1 MTLRRTPPSEEKV
14 AELTNFWE
22 ERPMSDFAGG
32 NHPELPQPFSSTIDV
47 DIFGMSDQ
55 GHIRENNE
63 DHYLV
68 VRGVRVLETVFGNL
82 TGNRP
87 GQRFE
92 ETGYGFIVADGLG
105 GEAAG
110 EVASREAIF
119 GLLNLALLTPDW
131 QFKWEL
137 KEMNTVKWRMQD
149 RFRRVN
155 ANLVQRATA
164 NADLNGMGTTMTA
177 ALSHGKNLI
186 IGHIGDSR
194 AYLLHQGKLKRL
206 TRDHTLAEHLLGEGN
221 DPINYRLDT
230 LKNAL
235 MQALGRS
242 ESECAPDVDEYLLE
256 DVDQLMRCTD
266 GLTSMSEHAQIE
278 SVLLNEESAQ
288 SACRSLVKLALDNG
302 GVDNVTVIVARY
314 SIPHVE

>member
-1 MTLRRTPPSEEKV
+1 
-14 AELTNFWE
+14 
-22 ERPMSDFAGG
+22 MSDFAGG

-68 VRGVRVLETVFGNL
+68 IRGVRVLETVFGNL

-87 GQRFE
+87 GERFE

-110 EVASREAIF
+110 EVASSEAIF

-131 QFKWEL
+131 QFKWGL

-155 ANLVQRATA
+155 ANLVQQATA
-164 NADLNGMGTTMTA
+164 NADLYGMGTTMTA
-177 ALSHGKNLI
+177 ALSHGKDLI

-194 AYLLHQGKLKRL
+194 AYLLHQGKLERL
-206 TRDHTLAEHLLGEGN
+206 TRDHTLTEHLDDG
-221 DPINYRLDT
+221 INAIRFDT
-230 LKNAL
+230 LRNVL
-235 MQALGRS
+235 MQVLGGS
-242 ESECAPDVDEYLLE
+242 ESECEPDVDEYVLE
-256 DVDQLMRCTD
+256 DSDQLMLCTD
-266 GLTSMSEHAQIE
+266 GLTDMVEDTQIE
-278 SVLLNEESAQ
+278 SVLLREDSAQ
-288 SACRSLVKLALDNG
+288 SACRNLVDLALNNG

-314 SIPHVE
+314 SIPHVK